1 MLKTD
6 KLEALKGGRMM
17 ALERREK
24 KKKKKR
30 RWTFRDFNIPADQ

>member
-17 ALERREK
+17 APERGE
-24 KKKKKR
+24 KKKR
-30 RWTFRDFNIPADQ
+30 RWTFRDFNIPAD